1 MWVPCW
7 MLLGFAA
14 FALPE
19 ALRATSRAIRSGAK
33 IIQIKRGISLPS
45 LSASK
50 QLQVKTPLG
59 IFFID
64 SPSSPSAELGFAA
77 FALVTANLLRAA
89 LGKRRG
95 WQLLL
100 FASLTCGA
108 LALLCALLEVDA
120 YVRDHVQIHDD
131 RHRSA
136 SFLNGQ
142 IVLRLHIGGLHRR
155 CPDSVLAD
163 MHGDRAG

>member
-7 MLLGFAA
+7 ML
-14 FALPE
+14 
-19 ALRATSRAIRSGAK
+19 
-33 IIQIKRGISLPS
+33 
-45 LSASK
+45 
-50 QLQVKTPLG
+50 
-59 IFFID
+59 
-64 SPSSPSAELGFAA
+64 LGFAA

-120 YVRDHVQIHDD
+120 YVREWLPSSLLDVVPALVKLSVWAACLGLVLNLLALYLHL
-131 RHRSA
+131 RSETRG
-136 SFLNGQ
+136 NQ
-142 IVLRLHIGGLHRR
+142 
-155 CPDSVLAD
+155 
-163 MHGDRAG
+163 